1 MENFVEILK
10 YIFLGIVQG
19 ITEILPI
26 SSSGHLTLFSRLL
39 QIDLTNLTVFLMIT
53 NMGSFLA
60 LLLFFRKDVG
70 QLISGTW
77 KFIIKKDEARKEDF
91 QYVLKL
97 LIAVIPIG
105 IFGFFFKDYMPNDL
119 LSVGFS
125 LILTG
130 ILLLFVYRSKDIQWK
145 KDITYKN
152 ALIIGAFQMFAVLPG
167 ISRSGITMTGGLVQ
181 KLELKKVLRFSFL
194 SYLVVS
200 VPVSILGIY
209 DAVHVT
215 ESIDVLGYILAFVM
229 SFIFSLLSVMWIFK
243 FIKVKNLVYF
253 GVYCL
258 LIGLTSIII
267 YFI

>member
-1 MENFVEILK
+1 MEKFIELIK
-10 YIFLGIVQG
+10 YAVLGIIQG

-26 SSSGHLTLFSRLL
+26 SSSGHLTLFSRIF
-39 QIDLTNLTVFLMIT
+39 QIDLTHLTVFLMIT

-60 LLLFFRKDVG
+60 LLFFFRKDVG

-77 KFIIKKDEARKEDF
+77 KFLIQKDESRKEDF
-91 QYVLKL
+91 QYVIKL

-105 IFGFFFKDYMPNDL
+105 IVGYLFKDYMPNDL
-119 LSVGFS
+119 LSIGFS
-125 LILTG
+125 LMITG
-130 ILLLFVYRSKDIQWK
+130 LLLLFVYRSKDIQWK
-145 KDITYKN
+145 KDISNRN

-200 VPVSILGIY
+200 VPVSILGLY
-209 DAVHVT
+209 DAFHVT
-215 ESIDVLGYILAFVM
+215 ESIDVFGYILAFVM
-229 SFIFSLLSVMWIFK
+229 SFVFSLLSIMWIFK
-243 FIKVKNLVYF
+243 YIKVKNLIYF
-253 GVYCL
+253 GIYCL
-258 LIGLTSIII
+258 TVGSVAIIL

>member
-1 MENFVEILK
+1 MENFVDIIK
-10 YIFLGIVQG
+10 YIALGIIQG
-19 ITEILPI
+19 VTEILPI
-26 SSSGHLTLFSRLL
+26 SSSGHLTLFSRLF

-60 LLLFFRKDVG
+60 LLFFFRKDVG
-70 QLISGTW
+70 QLIAGTW

-125 LILTG
+125 LIITG
-130 ILLLFVYRSKDIQWK
+130 LLLLFVYRSKDIQWK
-145 KDITYKN
+145 KDISYKN
-152 ALIIGAFQMFAVLPG
+152 AIIIGAFQMFAVLPG

-209 DAVHVT
+209 DVIHVT
-215 ESIDVLGYILAFVM
+215 ESIHVLGYILAFIM

-243 FIKVKNLVYF
+243 YIKVKNLIYF
-253 GVYCL
+253 GLYCL
-258 LIGLTSIII
+258 IVGLTSIIL